1 MRQTKLG
8 NITFCLKVIFCALL
22 LICGNAST
30 LLADLTG
37 LAITV
42 DTVPDG
48 ATSLNANGSI
58 KLQATWS
65 PDSGPYSVEFKNAEG
80 FTLGGTTT
88 DDTSYIT
95 SSRVSNFTDG
105 STISV
110 TATVKDL
117 TTGSSDERTINTGC
131 RVDTSR
137 PTISVTTDQTTY
149 PANGTVIVNVT
160 SNEALAVPTVTCDTG
175 SVSNNGAADGSLSYT
190 FTITLSNATAGNHQ
204 INVSAH
210 DISLPSSEPHPN
222 SSTGQCFFNVG
233 TSASGDTTINEITPG
248 SPTNIRTVT
257 INGTCPDLTSYV
269 KITVNGA
276 DGVTIPVTGTSWT
289 GGVNLEENRVNQ
301 IVATSYDTNGTLI
314 SNSTAISHTV
324 DTTAP
329 NVPTFRDPL
338 PTNTNQG
345 VITASLLLDESTTE
359 LAPPVKII
367 PYLDGTAQASVAVNS
382 GAALVNL
389 DLGSVGQHQVAFSA
403 IDSAGNES
411 ARTTVVNITYESG
424 VEVGATISMTSP
436 LTEYFPLPSAYKLG
450 AGSYTIRTVFD
461 REMNVNSR
469 PTLAL
474 TTKDGA
480 ILTSN
485 EGSWSNNRT
494 FEHSITVPSTTTS
507 QYDGLVQKLTISGA
521 TDIYGNTVAEVSA
534 DSPFTIDCTR
544 PTSQFNSMDTIYVKN
559 GDTQITISGS
569 ASDIGDADSVSGIGA
584 LYLVYRK
591 VGDTEDKLQQI
602 PVTGDGNWN
611 FTWDV
616 SALTEGTY
624 GISTIAF
631 DQARPAS
638 NSEDVALKTERE
650 VVVDLTAPSIVNLDY
665 NYNTTGTLNIGEE
678 NTVTTEQVT
687 RVTASFQEADS
698 SGVIGSG
705 IDIEKS
711 TITVVRAS
719 DNATISGEKTLT
731 SNRMVLSF
739 SPLVDGKYNIEFKPV
754 DIAGNVG
761 EVASCSLIVSTGVT
775 TANATY
781 TPNVGVVAN
790 LTNEA
795 LALSQVWAEL
805 SGSNISYTKSKISV
819 QYGGNEIGAQIASET
834 GLVYQ
839 LFNTSGGL
847 KSDQSHDG
855 RYNVTVT
862 PISDNGIA
870 GVSETSYFIID
881 TQAPVITSTSP
892 SITFGSNPTA
902 TINNSQ
908 ATVPNAFKV
917 QLSDSPR
924 DIVQFSS
931 SMDAQ
936 EPAVSTPAK
945 ASGDSS
951 WYEGSGSGLNATF
964 TITVGSAV
972 ASTTYISSDG
982 TMALSLPD
990 IGEVDTTSGLLE
1002 IQVKVEMED
1011 GANDG
1016 ETIPNKRV
1024 ASYTYYYDCLAPEAP
1039 TFNAPKERGKYCKD
1053 SISLSATAEDKGT
1066 GIAAFFY
1073 CVDSGEWVEVPV
1085 SNSSGTAQLS
1095 TTIITRDLSEG
1106 EHTIK
1111 IKVVDNAG
1119 NESQESSR
1127 VFIKDT
1133 TPPEAAGGTY
1143 PFANAVF
1150 NSRVVSFRWNTVTDA
1165 KYYLLQVSDNAG
1177 FGTIVN
1183 ADTASVLDTGLSGQ
1197 MTTTNTITT
1206 AIPKDGTFYWRMASV
1221 EKVEDGYNVSNY
1233 STSLIFTV
1241 DTVKPRILS
1250 ISPTPSSSNVITN
1263 GQVTF
1268 TVIFSEPMN
1277 GSVDI
1282 TAQLTTAGGQVMK
1295 IERESYD
1302 TNTWTGTTVIPKGNS
1317 ALYDGNAVIT
1327 IADAV
1332 DLAGNKMSEDTSHT
1346 VIVNTGPAFDTKLFS
1361 NPANAYEIMI
1371 LTKSSEALNAP
1382 PTCSVEQNGI
1392 STPVAMNFLRQRYY
1406 AGSYKID
1413 SSNPGKAYIYL
1424 SGTDLNGQVG
1434 QGYVQFVVADLS
1446 ASKRA
1451 EIAGVKASIKAA
1463 AGSAYKASSI
1473 YMLDR
1478 DTLESPFT
1486 NDSTTS
1492 SLRASIG
1499 IKNSNKASVVN
1510 TKELTPILA
1519 LEEIGPSSV
1528 NLKKCLLYEG
1538 STDYITFTAPE
1549 DKIHLYRMDK
1559 NGNWQ
1564 FQGGS
1569 IKDYTVKAQ
1578 ITGLGRLALMAD
1590 TKEPTAQ
1597 SFSPQELDEVDA
1609 AKVEFKGEFTDG
1621 GSGLVNNSF
1630 KLELDGRELTGV
1642 EIDDEGKFSYK
1653 MKYALQ
1659 KGKHEVSY
1667 TIQDKAGN
1675 ILKQSSAFRA
1685 EIFALNEFTPYP
1697 SPAKNYIQF
1706 QYKFG
1711 LRPDSIKMK
1720 IYDSAGHLVKDI
1732 SDLFAGNSG
1741 NSRSARYDL
1750 TNRKGKRIANG
1761 VYFYKLTATR
1771 NGQTFKK
1778 TGKFAVLR

>member
-1 MRQTKLG
+1 
-8 NITFCLKVIFCALL
+8 
-22 LICGNAST
+22 
-30 LLADLTG
+30 
-37 LAITV
+37 
-42 DTVPDG
+42 
-48 ATSLNANGSI
+48 
-58 KLQATWS
+58 
-65 PDSGPYSVEFKNAEG
+65 
-80 FTLGGTTT
+80 
-88 DDTSYIT
+88 
-95 SSRVSNFTDG
+95 
-105 STISV
+105 
-110 TATVKDL
+110 
-117 TTGSSDERTINTGC
+117 
-131 RVDTSR
+131 
-137 PTISVTTDQTTY
+137 
-149 PANGTVIVNVT
+149 
-160 SNEALAVPTVTCDTG
+160 
-175 SVSNNGAADGSLSYT
+175 
-190 FTITLSNATAGNHQ
+190 
-204 INVSAH
+204 
-210 DISLPSSEPHPN
+210 
-222 SSTGQCFFNVG
+222 
-233 TSASGDTTINEITPG
+233 
-248 SPTNIRTVT
+248 
-257 INGTCPDLTSYV
+257 
-269 KITVNGA
+269 
-276 DGVTIPVTGTSWT
+276 
-289 GGVNLEENRVNQ
+289 
-301 IVATSYDTNGTLI
+301 
-314 SNSTAISHTV
+314 
-324 DTTAP
+324 
-329 NVPTFRDPL
+329 
-338 PTNTNQG
+338 
-345 VITASLLLDESTTE
+345 
-359 LAPPVKII
+359 
-367 PYLDGTAQASVAVNS
+367 
-382 GAALVNL
+382 
-389 DLGSVGQHQVAFSA
+389 
-403 IDSAGNES
+403 
-411 ARTTVVNITYESG
+411 
-424 VEVGATISMTSP
+424 
-436 LTEYFPLPSAYKLG
+436 
-450 AGSYTIRTVFD
+450 
-461 REMNVNSR
+461 
-469 PTLAL
+469 
-474 TTKDGA
+474 
-480 ILTSN
+480 
-485 EGSWSNNRT
+485 
-494 FEHSITVPSTTTS
+494 
-507 QYDGLVQKLTISGA
+507 
-521 TDIYGNTVAEVSA
+521 
-534 DSPFTIDCTR
+534 
-544 PTSQFNSMDTIYVKN
+544 
-559 GDTQITISGS
+559 
-569 ASDIGDADSVSGIGA
+569 
-584 LYLVYRK
+584 
-591 VGDTEDKLQQI
+591 
-602 PVTGDGNWN
+602 
-611 FTWDV
+611 
-616 SALTEGTY
+616 
-624 GISTIAF
+624 
-631 DQARPAS
+631 
-638 NSEDVALKTERE
+638 
-650 VVVDLTAPSIVNLDY
+650 
-665 NYNTTGTLNIGEE
+665 
-678 NTVTTEQVT
+678 
-687 RVTASFQEADS
+687 
-698 SGVIGSG
+698 
-705 IDIEKS
+705 
-711 TITVVRAS
+711 
-719 DNATISGEKTLT
+719 
-731 SNRMVLSF
+731 
-739 SPLVDGKYNIEFKPV
+739 
-754 DIAGNVG
+754 
-761 EVASCSLIVSTGVT
+761 
-775 TANATY
+775 
-781 TPNVGVVAN
+781 
-790 LTNEA
+790 
-795 LALSQVWAEL
+795 
-805 SGSNISYTKSKISV
+805 
-819 QYGGNEIGAQIASET
+819 
-834 GLVYQ
+834 
-839 LFNTSGGL
+839 
-847 KSDQSHDG
+847 
-855 RYNVTVT
+855 
-862 PISDNGIA
+862 
-870 GVSETSYFIID
+870 
-881 TQAPVITSTSP
+881 
-892 SITFGSNPTA
+892 
-902 TINNSQ
+902 
-908 ATVPNAFKV
+908 
-917 QLSDSPR
+917 
-924 DIVQFSS
+924 
-931 SMDAQ
+931 
-936 EPAVSTPAK
+936 
-945 ASGDSS
+945 
-951 WYEGSGSGLNATF
+951 
-964 TITVGSAV
+964 
-972 ASTTYISSDG
+972 
-982 TMALSLPD
+982 
-990 IGEVDTTSGLLE
+990 
-1002 IQVKVEMED
+1002 
-1011 GANDG
+1011 
-1016 ETIPNKRV
+1016 
-1024 ASYTYYYDCLAPEAP
+1024 
-1039 TFNAPKERGKYCKD
+1039 
-1053 SISLSATAEDKGT
+1053 
-1066 GIAAFFY
+1066 
-1073 CVDSGEWVEVPV
+1073 
-1085 SNSSGTAQLS
+1085 
-1095 TTIITRDLSEG
+1095 
-1106 EHTIK
+1106 
-1111 IKVVDNAG
+1111 
-1119 NESQESSR
+1119 
-1127 VFIKDT
+1127 
-1133 TPPEAAGGTY
+1133 
-1143 PFANAVF
+1143 
-1150 NSRVVSFRWNTVTDA
+1150 
-1165 KYYLLQVSDNAG
+1165 
-1177 FGTIVN
+1177 
-1183 ADTASVLDTGLSGQ
+1183 

-1621 GSGLVNNSF
+1621 GSGLVKNSF